1 MQDTAGIVERLL
13 GFLDVG
19 KAHVTAEAL
28 TQIKDVLRRYPEI
41 AEVCITSISA
51 ISPEVCCLAT
61 RNPAAVVPQQLQG
74 CHWCHAQAPY
84 HPGL

>member
-41 AEVCITSISA
+41 ADVCITSISA
-51 ISPEVCCLAT
+51 ISPEVCCLVA
-61 RNPAAVVPQQLQG
+61 
-74 CHWCHAQAPY
+74 CF
-84 HPGL
+84 